1 MSSSGANAPKVRR
14 VVLAYSGGLDTSII
28 IPWLRENYGCE
39 VIAMVGDVGQGDN
52 FEAVRK
58 KALATGASKVF
69 VEDLREEFITGYL
82 WKAVDAGAI
91 YEGKYLLGTALARPV
106 LAKAQVEVARQC
118 GADAL
123 AHGCTGKGNDQVRF
137 ELAYKALAPHLR
149 VIAPWREWSIKSRE
163 DAIDYAHHHNVA
175 VPVTKEE
182 PYSRDQNI
190 WHLSHEGGPL
200 ETKLGEP
207 PAGAWKLT
215 RSPFEAPDCETAVTI
230 SFEAGIP
237 VAVNAEKLGT
247 LGLLEALNRVAGENG
262 VGRTDLV
269 ENRLVGMK
277 SHGAYETPAG
287 TLLYAAH
294 HELEARCL
302 DRETFH
308 YKQHIA
314 LRYGE
319 LVYYG
324 QWFTPLREAL
334 DAFIGTTERHVTG
347 EVTLG
352 LYKGSLRVL
361 DRRSPYSLYDT
372 SIGSFTMGSTYD
384 QKDAAGFINILGLP
398 AMIAAVKGREPG
410 FGVRDSEGERAGAR
424 PVPAEPAAGDVKPWP
439 HPSPSSRGNAKPSR
453 RKR

>member
-1 MSSSGANAPKVRR
+1 MISSRDESEVRR

-28 IPWLRENYGCE
+28 IPWLSENYGCE
-39 VIAMVGDVGQGDN
+39 VIAMVGDVGQGEDYA
-52 FEAVRK
+52 AVRQ
-58 KALATGASKVF
+58 KARRTGASRVF
-69 VEDLREEFITGYL
+69 VEDLRQEFITEYL
-82 WKAVDAGAI
+82 WRALQAGAV

-106 LAKAQVEVARQC
+106 LAKRQVEIALAC

-163 DAIDYAHHHNVA
+163 DALDYARDHNV
-175 VPVTKEE
+175 PVAATRKD

-207 PAGAWKLT
+207 PEEAWNVS
-215 RSPFEAPDCETAVTI
+215 RSPQQAPNRETTV
-230 SFEAGIP
+230 
-237 VAVNAEKLGT
+237 T
-247 LGLLEALNRVAGENG
+247 LGFETGMPVSLDGKRVQPIRLLETLNSLAGKNG
-262 VGRTDLV
+262 IGRTDLV

-287 TLLYAAH
+287 TLLHAAH
-294 HELEARCL
+294 HELEAICM

-308 YKQHIA
+308 YKQRVA
-314 LRYGE
+314 LRYAE

-334 DAFIGTTERHVTG
+334 DSFILTTQRHVTG
-347 EVTLG
+347 SVTLG
-352 LYKGSLRVL
+352 LYKGNVRVL
-361 DRRSPYSLYDT
+361 DRQSPYSLYDT
-372 SIGSFTMGSTYD
+372 SIAGFAMGSDYD
-384 QKDAAGFINILGLP
+384 QKHAEGFIQILGLP
-398 AMIAAVKGREPG
+398 VKMTAARR
-410 FGVRDSEGERAGAR
+410 VRASQ
-424 PVPAEPAAGDVKPWP
+424 P
-439 HPSPSSRGNAKPSR
+439 HHTPR
-453 RKR
+453 RKQE